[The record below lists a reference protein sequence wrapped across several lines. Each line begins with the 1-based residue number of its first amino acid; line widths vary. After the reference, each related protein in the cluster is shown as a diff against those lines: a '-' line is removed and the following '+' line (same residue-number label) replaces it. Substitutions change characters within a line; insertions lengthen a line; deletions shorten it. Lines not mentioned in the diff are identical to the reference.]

1 MDGLVLER
9 GRISKTKRQKEI
21 IDRRLNKKAN
31 WTAVHKHK
39 QYFLS
44 TRNESGNFTYSQA
57 DKK

>member
-9 GRISKTKRQKEI
+9 GGISRTKRQKEV

-31 WTAVHKHK
+31 WTAVHK